1 MENNK
6 SKQLLYYYN
15 NKEKIQPRQ
24 KIYFKKYY
32 EDNKQY
38 FRKRYEATRA
48 NNDILN
54 NTTLKNETK
63 EVKPSVIFT
72 TEKIEVS
79 LD

>member
-1 MENNK
+1 MEIK

-38 FRKRYEATRA
+38 FRKRYEATRDM
-48 NNDILN
+48 NDVLN

>member
-1 MENNK
+1 MNSPK
-6 SKQLLYYYN
+6 SKQLEYYYK
-15 NKEKIQPRQ
+15 NKDKIQARQ

-38 FRKRYEATRA
+38 FKKYYQSNKDSESL
-48 NNDILN
+48 IV
-54 NTTLKNETK
+54 EK

-72 TEKIEVS
+72 IDKIEVS